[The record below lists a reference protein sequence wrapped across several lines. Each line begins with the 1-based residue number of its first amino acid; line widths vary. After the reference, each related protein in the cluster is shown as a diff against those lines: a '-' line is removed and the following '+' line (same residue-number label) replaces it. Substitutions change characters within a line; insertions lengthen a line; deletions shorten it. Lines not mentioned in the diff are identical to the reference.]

1 MSDDYDREVADAFFE
16 QPAVDHVKAAQG
28 QMEAARIRQEN
39 GTGHRA
45 DLGLYPTIEDKLA
58 DQRHTEKVL
67 EETRLLAE
75 ARATEAR
82 IKAGGALHQD
92 AGFEFRTPRDVL
104 RKVSPQPY
112 AFDDVPLSIA
122 TFAYHYSQATGH
134 DPSGAIVSAVT
145 AAASVID
152 DNYRLVVRP
161 ESNWTVSA
169 RQWSF
174 LCGEPSTAKSPS
186 IRAATGH
193 IKQMHNVLFQQW
205 LTDND
210 GASKQERSPIPAL
223 YTSDSTVP
231 ALADALI
238 ANERGL
244 LMLTEEMSSWI
255 GAIDS
260 SNKGDAAKNRGDW
273 LQLRDG
279 GPRQINRVE
288 RGAMLVPNWGVS
300 VLAACTPGGLAK
312 QMKEMPEDGLI
323 QRFIPCIL
331 AAPNLDAAGDA
342 RQALT
347 TWGRC
352 LEWAWGLTT
361 SPYPRYATLSAD
373 ARALFDKEVRAI
385 NELVI
390 ATEGFSPAYASH
402 LGKHPGM
409 LAEIALVFH
418 VFGEHG
424 GDPGSEVG
432 EGAMQYAIRYL
443 RKARRHA
450 HALYTSILSSA
461 PAFELASALA
471 RSIVASDAALTTIAR
486 DWMTQH
492 CQMFKKADNE
502 TRLAAVQILEDAD
515 WLSAHTHVKVY
526 AGWPRGYSVHPKV
539 FEIFAREGE
548 QWRARR
554 AAVRD
559 AIGESA

>member
-1 MSDDYDREVADAFFE
+1 MDE
-16 QPAVDHVKAAQG
+16 QPKPW
-28 QMEAARIRQEN
+28 EAPKDAN
-39 GTGHRA
+39 GGINWHAMPNALPPRA
-45 DLGLYPTIEDKLA
+45 PNGDFRTPEQRREDLERLEKISEDNRRA
-58 DQRHTEKVL
+58 
-67 EETRLLAE
+67 AE
-75 ARATEAR
+75 AELAKAQ
-82 IKAGGALHQD
+82 IKAGDPVPNRD
-92 AGFEFRTPRDVL
+92 AEFVMRVPRDVL

-112 AFDDVPLSIA
+112 SFDDVPRSIGE
-122 TFAYHYSQATGH
+122 FAYYYSKATGH
-134 DPSGAIVSAVT
+134 DPSGIIVSAVT

-152 DNYRLVVRP
+152 DRYRLVVRP

-193 IKQMHNVLFQQW
+193 IKDMHIVLVQRW
-205 LTDND
+205 LTDNE
-210 GASKQERSPIPAL
+210 GASKQERSPLPAL
-223 YTSDSTVP
+223 FTSDSTVP
-231 ALADALI
+231 ALADALV

-260 SNKGDAAKNRGDW
+260 SNRGDAAKNRGDW

-279 GPRQINRVE
+279 GPRQINRVD

-312 QMKEMPEDGLI
+312 QIKEMPEDGLI
-323 QRFIPCIL
+323 QRFIPSIL
-331 AAPNLDAAGDA
+331 APPTNDPAGDA
-342 RQALT
+342 RPALT
-347 TWGRC
+347 TWGQW
-352 LEWAWGLTT
+352 LEWAWTVTT
-361 SPYPRYATLSAD
+361 SLYPRYVTLTAG
-373 ARALFDKEVRAI
+373 ARALFDAEVREI
-385 NELVI
+385 NKLVI

-409 LAEIALVFH
+409 LGEIALTFH
-418 VFGEHG
+418 VFGCGAG
-424 GDPGSEVG
+424 GQIPNELG
-432 EGAMQYAIRYL
+432 EEAMQCAIRYL

-471 RSIVASDAALTTIAR
+471 RSIVASEAVLTTIGR

-515 WLSAHTHVKVY
+515 WLSAQTHVRFY
-526 AGWPRGYSVHPKV
+526 QGWPRAYSVHPKV

-554 AAVRD
+554 AAVKD
-559 AIGESA
+559 AIGGID